1 MSPGMS
7 WLAVTMLTAAVLLGT
22 WALGEMRRR
31 RLVAQMRREAD
42 RALLGGSTT
51 WVGRR

>member
-1 MSPGMS
+1 MS
-7 WLAVTMLTAAVLLGT
+7 WLAVSMLLTAVLLGT

-42 RALLGGSTT
+42 RALLGGSVS
-51 WVGRR
+51 WIGRR